1 MPGTGVVVHDWALKL
16 LVGIGTDKA
25 LLGGKNAYCTGPLVL
40 VALAI
45 HKVVVFTG
53 ELQPKVKLVLLVI
66 LKVGKAEVV
75 EIFINLIFLQ
85 PFTLLVVT
93 TVTCPGE
100 QILAMLIVP
109 VVVGE
114 GPPGKADPGAY
125 HSVITLVVGEDTV
138 LVKVGQVE
146 LQLIIALVA
155 LNVLTGT
162 AVF

>member
-1 MPGTGVVVHDWALKL
+1 MHDCALKL
-16 LVGIGTDKA
+16 AIGIGAVKVLVGGT
-25 LLGGKNAYCTGPLVL
+25 NAYCTGPLML

-53 ELQPKVKLVLLVI
+53 ELQPKVKLVLLVT

-75 EIFINLIFLQ
+75 EIFMNLILLQ
-85 PFTLLVVT
+85 PFTLFKVT

-100 QILAMLIVP
+100 HILAILTVP
-109 VVVGE
+109 LVIGAA
-114 GPPGKADPGAY
+114 PPGKAEPGAY
-125 HSVITLVVGEDTV
+125 HDVVILVVGDVTV

-155 LNVLTGT
+155 FKLLTGT

>member
-1 MPGTGVVVHDWALKL
+1 MHDCALKL
-16 LVGIGTDKA
+16 VVGIGAVKV
-25 LLGGKNAYCTGPLVL
+25 LVGGTNAYCTVPFVL
-40 VALAI
+40 VAAAI

-66 LKVGKAEVV
+66 LKVGKAEVLV
-75 EIFINLIFLQ
+75 IFINLILLQ
-85 PFTLLVVT
+85 PFTLFKVT

-100 QILAMLIVP
+100 QILAILVVP
-109 VVVGE
+109 LVTGD
-114 GPPGKADPGAY
+114 GPLGKAEPGAY
-125 HSVITLVVGEDTV
+125 HDVVILVVGDVTV

-155 LNVLTGT
+155 LKLLTGT